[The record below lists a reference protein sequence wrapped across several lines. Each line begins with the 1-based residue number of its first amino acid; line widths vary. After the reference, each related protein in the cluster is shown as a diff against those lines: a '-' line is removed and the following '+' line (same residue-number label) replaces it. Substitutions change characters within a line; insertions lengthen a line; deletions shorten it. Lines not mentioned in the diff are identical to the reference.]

1 MAPHYLHV
9 LWVWQVCVGRGRVGV
24 VVGVAGLVVQAEV
37 LVEVVEDGQRL
48 EAVSKCAGYRR
59 PWIQTG

>member
-1 MAPHYLHV
+1 MLR
-9 LWVWQVCVGRGRVGV
+9 VWQVCVGRGRVGV
-24 VVGVAGLVVQAEV
+24 VVGVAGLVVKAEV

-48 EAVSKCAGYRR
+48 EAVSECAGYRR

>member
-1 MAPHYLHV
+1 MLR
-9 LWVWQVCVGRGRVGV
+9 VWQVSVGRGRVGV

-48 EAVSKCAGYRR
+48 EAVPERAGYRR